1 MPLLVCRTGLTVT
14 NPPFGG
20 APTTGFP
27 QDTDNNAADFIFV
40 DTNGTSVG
48 AGQRLGAPGPKNLS
62 SPVFANAN
70 TPHTLLDTCA
80 VPGVAPNKAR
90 DFTSVPANNS
100 TFGTV
105 DLRRTFT
112 NNTGAPLTR
121 LRFRI
126 LNIATFPAASGIAD
140 LRPISSADLA
150 SVTVDRPPCGVG
162 TSNIPVGGTTLEV
175 DNTAPS
181 TGQPNGGGFNSTFST
196 GAVTVATPLANGAS
210 IDLHFL
216 FGIQQTGSYKLAVI
230 AEALPT
236 GGDLWILTGNTEDAS
251 DVEGVATPPVIAQ
264 QGPLT
269 RQQGS
274 PAINSTIATVSD
286 TNAGTLT
293 VTATTVPAGITV
305 SNIVNNVGTIT
316 ADVAANCAA
325 ALGAN
330 TVVLKVTNG
339 TTGQSSTAN
348 LTVNVTA
355 NSPPVLTYANPPGV
369 VFGQGGT
376 VNPATGPSD
385 NGTIST
391 IAVQSTGT
399 FTGIVSVNN
408 STGVVSFSNSAPV
421 GNSTITIRA
430 TDNCAAT
437 TDAPF
442 TITVSKANTTT
453 ALVSGTNPSVSGKS
467 VTFTATVTT
476 VAPGLGSPTGTVN
489 FLDGAT
495 PLASNVALNG
505 AGVAT
510 FTTTSL
516 SIGTHSITAVYS
528 SDANFNASTS
538 PAVSQVVNKASTTT
552 ALTSSANP
560 TAFGQST
567 IFTATVAAVV
577 PGSGTPTGTVTFLDG
592 ATTLGTG
599 TLNGAGVATFG
610 TSTLSVG
617 SHTITASYAG
627 DANFLAS
634 VSSPLT
640 QTVNKATTAS
650 TVVSSVN
657 PSVFGQTV
665 IFTATVVSTAPPIAP
680 AGTITKSVKTA
691 LSELGCER

>member
-1 MPLLVCRTGLTVT
+1 M
-14 NPPFGG
+14 
-20 APTTGFP
+20 
-27 QDTDNNAADFIFV
+27 
-40 DTNGTSVG
+40 
-48 AGQRLGAPGPKNLS
+48 
-62 SPVFANAN
+62 
-70 TPHTLLDTCA
+70 
-80 VPGVAPNKAR
+80 
-90 DFTSVPANNS
+90 
-100 TFGTV
+100 
-105 DLRRTFT
+105 
-112 NNTGAPLTR
+112 
-121 LRFRI
+121 
-126 LNIATFPAASGIAD
+126 
-140 LRPISSADLA
+140 
-150 SVTVDRPPCGVG
+150 
-162 TSNIPVGGTTLEV
+162 
-175 DNTAPS
+175 
-181 TGQPNGGGFNSTFST
+181 
-196 GAVTVATPLANGAS
+196 
-210 IDLHFL
+210 
-216 FGIQQTGSYKLAVI
+216 
-230 AEALPT
+230 
-236 GGDLWILTGNTEDAS
+236 
-251 DVEGVATPPVIAQ
+251 
-264 QGPLT
+264 
-269 RQQGS
+269 
-274 PAINSTIATVSD
+274 
-286 TNAGTLT
+286 
-293 VTATTVPAGITV
+293 

-680 AGTITKSVKTA
+680 AGTVTKSVKTA
-691 LSELGCER
+691 LSRTRVVKGKGSPSSVGVLAVPGPTGTVTFFDGATNIGTGTLNASGQATLSTGALAVGTHTITVSYGGDANYLTSTSAAITQTVNKSNSTTIVVSSANPSVFGQPVTLTATVSATAPGAGVPTGSVTFMDGAVILGTVNLNGSGQAAIATSAFAVGVHSITVTYPGDANFNASTSAVLLQTVNKAATTTVITTSANPSAVGSTVTLTATVVPTIPGAGVPNRHRSVQR